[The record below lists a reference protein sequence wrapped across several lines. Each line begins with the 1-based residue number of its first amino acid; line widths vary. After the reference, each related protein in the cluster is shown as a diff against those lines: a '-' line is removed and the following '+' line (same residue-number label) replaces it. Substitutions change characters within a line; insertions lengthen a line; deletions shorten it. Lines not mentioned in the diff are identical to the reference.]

1 MRGASLNIKEPGRE
15 LRIRR
20 ILSDVQCR
28 GNYERDNDA
37 LRVYVYMRGGERKN
51 EE

>member
-15 LRIRR
+15 LGIRR

-28 GNYERDNDA
+28 GNYERESDV

-51 EE
+51 EG